1 MIFAQNKNLKIAITY
16 SSSTFCMLFFFEFKE
31 RETNEFKESKET
43 IPKCNCSTQL
53 QITIEFICNQL
64 INK

>member
-1 MIFAQNKNLKIAITY
+1 MIFAQNKNLEIAITNI
-16 SSSTFCMLFFFEFKE
+16 SSALCMLFFFEFKE

-43 IPKCNCSTQL
+43 VPKCNCSAQL
-53 QITIEFICNQL
+53 QIIIELVCNQL